1 MTTRTDDALNWN
13 MSVTKT
19 VLPAMHL
26 MVDAL
31 CACCLCLLSVRYGG
45 AYNILELYILY
56 NVAAF
61 LTQPLTGY
69 VADRCSMERYA
80 PSFCIM
86 LTLVV
91 TALAWFGIGS
101 MTPDGNGMVMW
112 VTVTVLGL
120 GNSAF
125 HVWAG
130 RLTTLHTHNDI
141 RWLGVFVSTG
151 AVGLSI
157 GTLLSSWALAWL
169 LVIGITGFTYLY
181 LYGEKGNTQ
190 AESRKGETLYCLL
203 KKQCQTDEYTS
214 VDASIALVCIMVLA
228 LMALVAL
235 RSMVGGSFNAS
246 LPDDRGMI
254 LLAGVVTMAGK
265 ISGGWIARYV
275 GLTRTLVLA
284 VMVVALCT
292 LFTDSGVTIVLTGL
306 FAVNCTMPL
315 TLYMIN
321 VVMRGREAL
330 AFGLLAASLM
340 PAYLATII

>member
-1 MTTRTDDALNWN
+1 MPL
-13 MSVTKT
+13 SVENEMNATKT
-19 VLPAMHL
+19 LLPLMHL

-130 RLTTLHTHNDI
+130 RLTTLRTNNDI

-157 GTLLSSWALAWL
+157 GTLFASWSLAWL
-169 LVIGITGFTYLY
+169 LVIGICTFTLLY
-181 LYGEKGNTQ
+181 LHSERALPQTTTSSGN
-190 AESRKGETLYCLL
+190 SFHKTLEVSL
-203 KKQCQTDEYTS
+203 QGDRYTE
-214 VDASIALVCIMVLA
+214 VDASVAIVCIIVVA
-228 LMALVAL
+228 LMALVFL
-235 RSMVGGSFNAS
+235 RSMVGGNFNAA
-246 LPDDRGMI
+246 LPHAKSMILIAGMI
-254 LLAGVVTMAGK
+254 TMAGK
-265 ISGGWIARYV
+265 IAGGWIARSM
-275 GLTRTLVLA
+275 GLATTLIAA
-284 VMVVALCT
+284 VIATALCS
-292 LFTDSGVTIVLTGL
+292 LYIDKSVAAVLTGL

-315 TLYMIN
+315 TLYLIN

-340 PAYLATII
+340 PAYLITSI